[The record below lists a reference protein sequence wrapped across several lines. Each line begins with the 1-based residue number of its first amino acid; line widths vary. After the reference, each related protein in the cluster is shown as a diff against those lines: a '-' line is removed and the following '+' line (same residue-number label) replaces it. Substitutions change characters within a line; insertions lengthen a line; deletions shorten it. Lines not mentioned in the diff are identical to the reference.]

1 MRLSGFLVSTLA
13 ALAAANEPDT
23 TTISFFGDDD
33 SGVNIGAYS
42 STAGRVVG
50 IDKYA
55 TTYEIGCME
64 GADKCALNHPATM
77 VQGDTTFSISMQ
89 VTVTTG
95 GATGH
100 LTAVESCSF
109 TRLSESA
116 VCTWSLDYTAMQDD
130 LTVSESTSGT
140 QSVPSNLVTYHPL
153 TVTDGIYAFKAN
165 ATASTSPV
173 KITPT
178 ASTASTG
185 GAVAAMK
192 PLITA
197 APVGAAAALA
207 AFAAML

>member
-1 MRLSGFLVSTLA
+1 MRSSWFLVSTLA
-13 ALAAANEPDT
+13 ALAAANEPGT
-23 TTISFFGDDD
+23 TTISFFGDND

-42 STAGRVVG
+42 STAARVVG

-77 VQGDTTFSISMQ
+77 IQGDTTFSISMQ
-89 VTVTTG
+89 VTVVTS

-100 LTAVESCSF
+100 ATAVESCSF

-116 VCTWSLDYTAMQDD
+116 MCTWSLDYTAIVDGRS
-130 LTVSESTSGT
+130 VSESTSST
-140 QSVPSNLVTYHPL
+140 QSIPSYSVTYHPL
-153 TVTDGIYAFKAN
+153 TITDGAYAFKAN

-178 ASTASTG
+178 ASTG
-185 GAVAAMK
+185 GAVAAAK

-197 APVGAAAALA
+197 APIGAAAALA

>member
-1 MRLSGFLVSTLA
+1 MRLSCFLVSTLA
-13 ALAAANEPDT
+13 ALAAANEPST

-42 STAGRVVG
+42 STIGRVVG
-50 IDKYA
+50 TDKYA

-89 VTVTTG
+89 VTVVTG

-116 VCTWSLDYTAMQDD
+116 VCTWSLDYTAMKDD
-130 LTVSESTSGT
+130 LTVSESTSST
-140 QSVPSNLVTYHPL
+140 QSVPSDLVTYHPL
-153 TVTDGIYAFKAN
+153 TVTDGTYAFKAN
-165 ATASTSPV
+165 ATASTSPG
-173 KITPT
+173 KITP
-178 ASTASTG
+178 TASTG
-185 GAVAAMK
+185 GAVAAVK

-197 APVGAAAALA
+197 APMGAAAAIA